1 MVRSV
6 CLRDCQRTVSFVG
19 KKHMEQVTLQTRK
32 PVHNLCRRDFDAYPV
47 WQYADDEEG
56 QEGRD
61 ETWVR
66 PIDSDSVPKRS
77 YCHVAVDFAT
87 PIGKAFF
94 GFVTVS
100 TLDGAPDVCQGVIL
114 YNRKYL
120 FIANPGAFGFDDSRK
135 RLLASLDLTE
145 KQAFPLSFT
154 LRVPVVGHAKY
165 KSGTLP

>member
-1 MVRSV
+1 M
-6 CLRDCQRTVSFVG
+6 FVG
-19 KKHMEQVTLQTRK
+19 KKHMERVTLQTRK
-32 PVHNLCRRDFDAYPV
+32 PVHKLCRKDFDAYPV

-66 PIDSDSVPKRS
+66 PIDSNSVPKRS

-87 PIGKAFF
+87 PIGKTYF

-135 RLLASLDLTE
+135 RLLTGLVLTE

-165 KSGTLP
+165 KGGTLP